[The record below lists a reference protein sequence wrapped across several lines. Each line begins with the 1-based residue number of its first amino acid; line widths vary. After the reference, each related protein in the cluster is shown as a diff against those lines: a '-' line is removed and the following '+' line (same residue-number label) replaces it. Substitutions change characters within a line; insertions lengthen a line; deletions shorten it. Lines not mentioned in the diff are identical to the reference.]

1 MKSEAGV
8 SATFITPLTGFTLN
22 LDCPSEN
29 TPFGTFGVGID
40 KNGGNG
46 SGNAFYGDLKFDV
59 KRTGGLLVSDF
70 VANSDG
76 WYFSA
81 DLTDGRN
88 TGAQAWKTHGTSVP
102 DGGAT
107 LALIGLGI
115 AGLGLARRKLS

>member
-1 MKSEAGV
+1 M
-8 SATFITPLTGFTLN
+8 
-22 LDCPSEN
+22 
-29 TPFGTFGVGID
+29 
-40 KNGGNG
+40 
-46 SGNAFYGDLKFDV
+46 

-81 DLTDGRN
+81 DLTDRRN
-88 TGAQAWKTHGTSVP
+88 TGAQAWKTPGTSVP